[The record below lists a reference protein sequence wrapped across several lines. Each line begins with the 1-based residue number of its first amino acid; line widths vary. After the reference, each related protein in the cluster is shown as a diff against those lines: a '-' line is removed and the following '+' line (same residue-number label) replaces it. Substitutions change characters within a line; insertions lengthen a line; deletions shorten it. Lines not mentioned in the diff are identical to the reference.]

1 MMKKIVVGITGAS
14 GSIYAKRLI
23 EVLVSHGI
31 QTNVVATEKGK
42 QVFKFELSIGL
53 DNWIQELSENNKN
66 VKLEDNNNLFS
77 GVASGSN
84 KYDAVIIL
92 PCSMGTLA
100 EISHGLSKN
109 LLCRVADVALKEGRK
124 LVIVPRETPLS
135 TIHLENMHRL
145 STMGV
150 AIIPA
155 MPGFYHHPKSIDE
168 LVDFLVG
175 KILDYLNIDNKL
187 FKKWED
193 TKNEN

>member
-1 MMKKIVVGITGAS
+1 MKKIVVGITGAS

-23 EVLVSHGI
+23 EVLINLGI

-42 QVFKFELSIGL
+42 QVFKYELSMDLDTWIG
-53 DNWIQELSENNKN
+53 ELSLQHKN
-66 VKLEDNNNLFS
+66 IKLEDNDNLFS

-100 EISHGLSKN
+100 QISHGLSQN
-109 LLCRVADVALKEGRK
+109 LLCRAADVAMKEGRK

-145 STMGV
+145 SSMGV

-175 KILDYLNIDNKL
+175 KILDYLNINNEL
-187 FKKWED
+187 FKRWED
-193 TKNEN
+193 TTNEN